1 MKLFDLILIFLTNF
15 LVIANQI
22 LLKNWIAN
30 YEIKFFPLNWDFFK
44 SLISWEF
51 FGAIAAL
58 LGGGLLWVELLKRLD
73 LGVLYP
79 VSTGITFIL
88 LLFSAMYFLGE
99 QVSLMRWIGAAV
111 ILIGIIIISKS

>member
-1 MKLFDLILIFLTNF
+1 MKILDLVLILITNF

-22 LLKNWIAN
+22 LLKNWISK
-30 YEIKFFPLNWDFFK
+30 YEIKFLPLNWDLFK

-51 FGAIAAL
+51 LGAIAAL
-58 LGGGLLWVELLKRLD
+58 LGGGMLWVELLKRLD

-99 QVSLMRWIGAAV
+99 QVSLMRWIGAAI
-111 ILIGIIIISKS
+111 ILVGIIVISRS